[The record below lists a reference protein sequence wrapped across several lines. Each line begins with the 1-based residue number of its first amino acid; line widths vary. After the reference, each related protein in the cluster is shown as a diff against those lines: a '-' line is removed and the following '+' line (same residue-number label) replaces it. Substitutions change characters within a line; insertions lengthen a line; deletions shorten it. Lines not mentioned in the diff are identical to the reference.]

1 MLHTVKHKIANFMP
15 ALRSPNYRLFFV
27 GQGISLIGS
36 WMQSVAEQ
44 WLVYPVLTTNQALL
58 GYISVVNMIPTLLFV
73 LFAGVLVDRMDKRK
87 MFIGFQLV
95 YAAIAFTL
103 YLLIVTNHIQL
114 WHIFAAAALGGII
127 FSFEN
132 PTRQT
137 FMMEL
142 VEKQYL
148 PSAMSLSSALF
159 NTARAIGPAI
169 AGIVIAALG
178 IAPAYLCNSISFF
191 AVIISLLFMKF
202 PKQQESEKKEHQPFF
217 EGLKEGLVYI
227 KTHKV
232 YLAILAIVGTMT
244 FFSWP
249 ASILQP
255 VFAHDIFKKGE
266 LGFGLIQSSF
276 GIGAM
281 IGGITFSKI
290 FEKLKYKH
298 RLLFIAIAIEVLM
311 MIGYVWSPWFWLA
324 LVFQMI
330 GGWAISTTYS
340 ICGTLMIIAIPEHLR
355 GRFSSIYT
363 FVFMGCMPF
372 GAMLSS
378 LFVGVLG
385 PQVLVTVCAIG
396 IAVTIT
402 ALIVGLKG
410 KFQEKIAAMV

>member
-1 MLHTVKHKIANFMP
+1 MLHKVRHKLASFLP

-27 GQGISLIGS
+27 GQGISLVGS

-44 WLVYPVLTTNQALL
+44 WLVYPVLTTNQSLL
-58 GYISVVNMIPTLLFV
+58 GYISIVNMIPTLLFV
-73 LFAGVLVDRMDKRK
+73 LFAGVLVDRMNKRK

-95 YAAIAFTL
+95 YAVIAFSL
-103 YLLIVTNHIQL
+103 YLLIVTKHIQL
-114 WHIFAAAALGGII
+114 WHIFMAAAIGGII

-178 IAPAYLCNSISFF
+178 IAPAYLLNSVSFF
-191 AVIISLLFMKF
+191 AVITSLFLMKF
-202 PKQQESEKKEHQPFF
+202 PEQEHEKTKEHPPFF
-217 EGLKEGLVYI
+217 SGLKEGLVYI
-227 KTHKV
+227 KTHKI

-244 FFSWP
+244 FFTWP
-249 ASILQP
+249 GSILQP

-266 LGFGLIQSSF
+266 IGFGLIQSTF

-281 IGGITFSKI
+281 IAGLSFSKI
-290 FEKLKYKH
+290 FEKLQHKH
-298 RLLFIAIAIEVLM
+298 RLLFVAIGIQVAM

-324 LVFQMI
+324 LVFQTLS
-330 GGWAISTTYS
+330 GWAVSTTYA
-340 ICGTLMIIAIPEHLR
+340 ICGTLMIIAIPQELR

-363 FVFMGCMPF
+363 FVFMGFMPF
-372 GAMLSS
+372 GAILSS
-378 LFVGVLG
+378 LLVGVLG
-385 PQVLVTVCAIG
+385 PQVLVTLCAIG
-396 IAVTIT
+396 IVISMAI
-402 ALIVGLKG
+402 LLLLMKG
-410 KFQEKIAAMV
+410 RFQAKIAAMV